1 MPCSKYGLLQ
11 CKGKFLPRQSLK
23 RQGEPSSNQFKRSE
37 GLSERLIVKSL
48 NQEFTATSE
57 RLRVNGLNGVSSMIH
72 IYKKV

>member
-1 MPCSKYGLLQ
+1 MDYSNVQRRILAEAKH
-11 CKGKFLPRQSLK
+11 K

-48 NQEFTATSE
+48 NQAFTTTSE
-57 RLRVNGLNGVSSMIH
+57 RLSVNGLNGVSSMIH